1 MQNTAYID
9 LRRLEV
15 AKEISRLMGQSRN
28 QVYLDSDS
36 LLLNLTLPLDKN
48 LEKRP
53 VYYPEPPAK

>member
-15 AKEISRLMGQSRN
+15 AKDISRLMGQSRN

-48 LEKRP
+48 LEKT
-53 VYYPEPPAK
+53 YYMPEAPAR